1 MNLSEVKKILDQEKI
16 SPLKRFG
23 QNFLIDSNIARKFV
37 ATLDFDEK
45 DTVIEIGPGLGAIS
59 SIILQSGCSL
69 IAYEIDRTFSK
80 FLKKK
85 FSSFDNFKLIEGD
98 FLKTGFPVLKGHEV
112 PASLFSKKTAGD
124 KVKIISNLPYYLTSS
139 IMFALIENREKISQ
153 AVLIMQKEV
162 AARVVAVPGTPDYG
176 VLSVRV
182 QFYCNSKKNFDINRN
197 AFYPSPDV
205 ISTAMKLEFL
215 GEPRHK
221 VQDIKL
227 FENIL
232 KVGFAHRRKQLR
244 KAVAKLLG
252 SRKKALEAMEEANID
267 CTVRIEE
274 LGIDKISRLSNVI
287 YSKLR

>member
-1 MNLSEVKKILDQEKI
+1 MNLSEVKKILKQEGI

-23 QNFLIDSNIARKFV
+23 QNFLIDSNIVRKFV
-37 ATLDFDEK
+37 ATLDLDEK

-59 SIILQSGCSL
+59 SILLQSGCSL
-69 IAYEIDRTFSK
+69 IAYEIDRAFSK

-85 FSSFDNFKLIEGD
+85 FSSFGNFKLIEGD
-98 FLKTGFPVLKGHEV
+98 FLKAGIPVLNKSGV
-112 PASLFSKKTAGD
+112 PASLFQNETAGGR
-124 KVKIISNLPYYLTSS
+124 VKIISNLPYYLTSS
-139 IMFALIENREKISQ
+139 IVFGLIENREKISQ

-162 AARVVAVPGTPDYG
+162 AERVVAVPGTPDYG
-176 VLSVRV
+176 LLSVRV

-197 AFYPSPDV
+197 AFYPRPDV
-205 ISTAMKLEFL
+205 TSTAMKLEFL

-221 VQDIKL
+221 VKDIKL

-244 KAVAKLLG
+244 KAVAELLG
-252 SRKKALEAMEEANID
+252 GQKKALEAMEEANID
-267 CTVRIEE
+267 LTVRIEE
-274 LGIDKISRLSNVI
+274 LGIDKIARLSNVI